1 MDDRGRPDR
10 PHSSQGL
17 DRVADQRVVAEPV
30 QELAVVV
37 VRREDETELRERLV
51 GLGALDRG
59 VELSVRLLNDAG
71 QSRPV
76 TDLIGNCQDAVAE
89 KARRVALHPGRE
101 SERVGLDRR
110 DRGLE
115 RHGPSLTARS
125 VRVAR
130 GGTTRLRSRQRS

>member
-10 PHSSQGL
+10 PHSSERL

-51 GLGALDRG
+51 GLGAFDSG
-59 VELSVRLLNDAG
+59 VELAVRLLRDAG
-71 QSRPV
+71 QSGRL
-76 TDLIGNCQDAVAE
+76 TDLIGNCEDAVAE
-89 KARRVALHPGRE
+89 EARRVALHPGGE

-115 RHGPSLTARS
+115 RHPRETTWRACRSLR
-125 VRVAR
+125 
-130 GGTTRLRSRQRS
+130 